1 MRKQPHLCGRVCS
14 IHEFL
19 QAQMSVACQ
28 LMSETPEVGQNH
40 GGLKVEEISF
50 NQSLLGS
57 DITRLL
63 ILVRLR
69 LRNIARVGIRLVKIP
84 L

>member
-1 MRKQPHLCGRVCS
+1 
-14 IHEFL
+14 
-19 QAQMSVACQ
+19 
-28 LMSETPEVGQNH
+28 MSETPEVGQNH